1 MLKCQKSPK
10 KSSLMR
16 LSPLPFTKVHICIP
30 WPRFETQLQQ
40 KWCFTIV
47 FLKTKTAGPKLK
59 YHKTKRTKNV
69 ILAKRSSSTSK
80 PTRLRPKRTTLT
92 KTETPTSGVV
102 YSNWNTDQHRFGLRK
117 RSVKS
122 DLQNETKTRTNQ
134 KLKNFRSLT
143 QTYRLGPKWRFHKIY
158 CFKMISK
165 NQKENP

>member
-1 MLKCQKSPK
+1 MYVKMSKISQKVFSYAF
-10 KSSLMR
+10 KSFPFYKSTHMH
-16 LSPLPFTKVHICIP
+16 PLAQVRNPTATKVVFHN
-30 WPRFETQLQQ
+30 F
-40 KWCFTIV
+40 F

-80 PTRLRPKRTTLT
+80 PTRLSPKRTTLT

-143 QTYRLGPKWRFHKIY
+143 QTYDLD
-158 CFKMISK
+158 
-165 NQKENP
+165 